1 MEWRIIVPVLCLI
14 GLLHLP
20 GSVVAQGEEIHLHPQ
35 GIHLHLQEIHLH
47 PQEIHLH
54 PQEIHQHLQETQR
67 LQEEI
72 QLHLQEI
79 RLLQEETHLQVEEIR
94 LLQEEIQLLQV
105 EIQQQV
111 EEIQRLLEEIQ
122 LLLEEIQL
130 VVEEIQLQPE
140 QHQTITLINQVTSQF
155 VVVYRQ
161 RYKNFYRM
169 VINKFSQGSVVADTN
184 LEFDSTNGTSPNAT
198 DVKDT
203 LVQAVA
209 SGNLNLSV
217 DTTNITTSAVPDS
230 TTNGTNTTTTN
241 TTSATTVAQVTTL
254 STTTVAS
261 QMNYSLTFKMTGL
274 FVNDLSNSSS
284 VAYGLMSTLVRSQL
298 DGYFGKFTGYF
309 NSFIRGF
316 RSGSIIVDAGLSFNS
331 SSNTANA
338 STLAKSMAS
347 AVRNGSFALLIDPTS
362 INVTDSSGY
371 TGVLHLPGYAQAQA
385 NTTVSGDNSS
395 VPLVNS
401 TLAPNS
407 TGLGESTTV
416 ATANQSAPTGNSP
429 VPTGNSPVPTGN
441 SPVPTG
447 NSPVPTG
454 NSPVPTG
461 NSPVP
466 TGNSPVPTGNA
477 PVPTGNAPVPTGNA
491 PVPTGNASAP
501 TGNPSA
507 PTGNPSAPTGNP
519 SAPTGNPSAPTGNA
533 PAPTGNAPVS
543 AGNSITTGPGPKVAK
558 INMVFKMSQTWDDKF
573 SDLNNPAT
581 VALVNQV
588 TTEFT
593 KVYKKRY
600 ANFYRMTIKK
610 FSQGSVVADTN
621 LEFDNTN
628 NTTPNAADVKD
639 TLVQAVASGN
649 MSLPVN
655 SSEISAATVPDATTI
670 GQFLSDRRRY
680 INAKSSCARRKLKC
694 DYTKSSCARRKLKC
708 DYTKSNCA
716 RRKLKCDYTKS
727 SCARRKLKCDYTKS
741 SCARRKLKCDYTKFI
756 PPPPKVAKVNLVF
769 KMTQIWDNKFSDLT
783 DPATVVLI
791 NQVTTEFTKIY
802 KKRYANFYRMTI
814 KKFSQGSVVADTN
827 LEFDNTNN
835 TTPNAT
841 DVKDTLVQAVAS
853 GNLSLP
859 VNSSE
864 ISAAAV
870 PDTPTNDTS
879 TNTTTST
886 TPTTQVTTQVTTLVT
901 TQVMTTVGSRTNYS
915 LTFKLNLPFTS
926 DLSNASSNAYGL
938 LSTLIRTQLDKFF
951 ATFTGYISSY
961 IKEFRSDPII
971 VYAGLSFNSSSTTN
985 ASTLAKSMAYA
996 VRNGS
1001 IALLIDPTS
1010 INVTD
1015 SSGYTASNSPVLA
1028 SMLTAVWMTMASL
1041 LLSAVIH

>member
-371 TGVLHLPGYAQAQA
+371 T
-385 NTTVSGDNSS
+385 
-395 VPLVNS
+395 
-401 TLAPNS
+401 
-407 TGLGESTTV
+407 
-416 ATANQSAPTGNSP
+416 
-429 VPTGNSPVPTGN
+429 
-441 SPVPTG
+441 
-447 NSPVPTG
+447 
-454 NSPVPTG
+454 
-461 NSPVP
+461 
-466 TGNSPVPTGNA
+466 
-477 PVPTGNAPVPTGNA
+477 
-491 PVPTGNASAP
+491 
-501 TGNPSA
+501 
-507 PTGNPSAPTGNP
+507 
-519 SAPTGNPSAPTGNA
+519 
-533 PAPTGNAPVS
+533 
-543 AGNSITTGPGPKVAK
+543 
-558 INMVFKMSQTWDDKF
+558 
-573 SDLNNPAT
+573 
-581 VALVNQV
+581 
-588 TTEFT
+588 
-593 KVYKKRY
+593 
-600 ANFYRMTIKK
+600 
-610 FSQGSVVADTN
+610 
-621 LEFDNTN
+621 
-628 NTTPNAADVKD
+628 
-639 TLVQAVASGN
+639 
-649 MSLPVN
+649 
-655 SSEISAATVPDATTI
+655 
-670 GQFLSDRRRY
+670 
-680 INAKSSCARRKLKC
+680 
-694 DYTKSSCARRKLKC
+694 
-708 DYTKSNCA
+708 
-716 RRKLKCDYTKS
+716 
-727 SCARRKLKCDYTKS
+727 
-741 SCARRKLKCDYTKFI
+741 
-756 PPPPKVAKVNLVF
+756 
-769 KMTQIWDNKFSDLT
+769 
-783 DPATVVLI
+783 
-791 NQVTTEFTKIY
+791 
-802 KKRYANFYRMTI
+802 
-814 KKFSQGSVVADTN
+814 
-827 LEFDNTNN
+827 
-835 TTPNAT
+835 
-841 DVKDTLVQAVAS
+841 
-853 GNLSLP
+853 
-859 VNSSE
+859 
-864 ISAAAV
+864 
-870 PDTPTNDTS
+870 
-879 TNTTTST
+879 
-886 TPTTQVTTQVTTLVT
+886 
-901 TQVMTTVGSRTNYS
+901 
-915 LTFKLNLPFTS
+915 
-926 DLSNASSNAYGL
+926 
-938 LSTLIRTQLDKFF
+938 
-951 ATFTGYISSY
+951 
-961 IKEFRSDPII
+961 
-971 VYAGLSFNSSSTTN
+971 
-985 ASTLAKSMAYA
+985 
-996 VRNGS
+996 
-1001 IALLIDPTS
+1001 
-1010 INVTD
+1010 
-1015 SSGYTASNSPVLA
+1015 ASNSPVLA